1 MVKNLIVGT
10 LVLFLALYSGIIVN
24 FCSLNYLR
32 FFENIAV
39 KIIFLLIIGV
49 VSFFSPL
56 LALFLA
62 IAFLINLEMAHK
74 RQFQKMSNRI
84 ENLDFKPTIIEV
96 EDDESE
102 EQMSP
107 QSRRDV
113 NRVNR
118 EILKQGQNM
127 VNRLKRK
134 QKRERDQLSR
144 RNNRR
149 KRPGRQDGRDIQEP
163 FISQS
168 NVYDGYSPFASCVNQ
183 CQSTDST
190 NDDLNNE
197 CSVVKTWKNQ
207 ISAQGLQCPNGYSPS
222 MGFPLEE

>member
-1 MVKNLIVGT
+1 MAKNVIVGT

-24 FCSLNYLR
+24 FCPLNYLR

-39 KIIFLLIIGV
+39 KIIFLLIIGA

-74 RQFQKMSNRI
+74 RQFQRMSNRI
-84 ENLDFKPTIIEV
+84 ENFTIKTEEETPSLIPALND
-96 EDDESE
+96 EDTD
-102 EQMSP
+102 
-107 QSRRDV
+107 
-113 NRVNR
+113 RVNQQLYIEAEEKAKMMAINSGNDTAPVR
-118 EILKQGQNM
+118 ET
-127 VNRLKRK
+127 
-134 QKRERDQLSR
+134 
-144 RNNRR
+144 
-149 KRPGRQDGRDIQEP
+149 

-168 NVYDGYSPFASCVNQ
+168 NVYDGYTPFASCVNQ
-183 CQSTDST
+183 CQSTNST

-207 ISAQGLQCPNGYSPS
+207 ISAQGLQCPTGYSPS
-222 MGFPLEE
+222 MGFPIEE

>member
-1 MVKNLIVGT
+1 MAKNVIVGT

-24 FCSLNYLR
+24 FCPLNYLR

-39 KIIFLLIIGV
+39 KIIFLLIIGA

-74 RQFQKMSNRI
+74 RQFQRMSNRI
-84 ENLDFKPTIIEV
+84 ENFEENIIEIN
-96 EDDESE
+96 EGSE
-102 EQMSP
+102 EEEQRIP
-107 QSRRDV
+107 QSPGEVKKINNENLQRG
-113 NRVNR
+113 N
-118 EILKQGQNM
+118 EI
-127 VNRLKRK
+127 VNRLKK
-134 QKRERDQLSR
+134 EQQERMAQLSQE
-144 RNNRR
+144 R
-149 KRPGRQDGRDIQEP
+149 KSVNET
-163 FISQS
+163 FVSQS
-168 NVYDGYSPFASCVNQ
+168 NVYDGYTPFASCVNQ

-207 ISAQGLQCPNGYSPS
+207 ISAQGLQCPTGYSPS
-222 MGFPLEE
+222 MGFPIEE

>member
-1 MVKNLIVGT
+1 MAKNVIVGT

-24 FCSLNYLR
+24 FCPLNYLR

-74 RQFQKMSNRI
+74 RQFQIMSNRI
-84 ENLDFKPTIIEV
+84 ENFTIKTEEETPSLIPALND
-96 EDDESE
+96 EDTD
-102 EQMSP
+102 
-107 QSRRDV
+107 
-113 NRVNR
+113 RVNQQLYMEAEEKAKMMAINSGNDTAPVR
-118 EILKQGQNM
+118 ET
-127 VNRLKRK
+127 
-134 QKRERDQLSR
+134 
-144 RNNRR
+144 
-149 KRPGRQDGRDIQEP
+149 

-168 NVYDGYSPFASCVNQ
+168 NVYDGYTPFASCVNQ
-183 CQSTDST
+183 CQSTNST

-207 ISAQGLQCPNGYSPS
+207 ISAQGLQCPTGYSPS
-222 MGFPLEE
+222 MGFPIEE

>member
-10 LVLFLALYSGIIVN
+10 LVLFLTLYSGLIVN
-24 FCSLNYLR
+24 FCPLNYLR

-62 IAFLINLEMAHK
+62 IAFLVNLQMAHK
-74 RQFQKMSNRI
+74 RQFQKMPNQI
-84 ENLDFKPTIIEV
+84 ENFEQTIIEV
-96 EDDESE
+96 EEEESDE
-102 EQMSP
+102 QISP
-107 QSRRDV
+107 QSPGDV
-113 NRVNR
+113 NKVNNMLR
-118 EILKQGQNM
+118 KRGQNI
-127 VNRLKRK
+127 VNRLKIK
-134 QKRERDQLSR
+134 QKRERDQGSR
-144 RNNRR
+144 
-149 KRPGRQDGRDIQEP
+149 RDIQEP

-168 NVYDGYSPFASCVNQ
+168 NVQDGYTPFASCVNQ

-190 NDDLNNE
+190 NDDLNKE

-207 ISAQGLQCPNGYSPS
+207 ISAQGLQCPTGYSPS